1 MLEDWLSLIFC
12 QGQIIGLL
20 VIIHYE
26 NVKELASL
34 KFLKLNTKMDN
45 KIYKMETRT
54 YEHMT
59 SYVLSQHPAIRMS
72 QPMLQSF

>member
-1 MLEDWLSLIFC
+1 MLEDWLSLISC
-12 QGQIIGLL
+12 QEQIIGLL
-20 VIIHYE
+20 VIIHHE
-26 NVKELASL
+26 NVKELLSL

-59 SYVLSQHPAIRMS
+59 SYVLS
-72 QPMLQSF
+72 